1 MPKAVLLFTVCLHHF
16 LGCDLERIYRELEQ
30 RFPEIR
36 FLRCYMDPIMQKH
49 GPTPDQKLRKA
60 MYEPLN
66 PDRNKMDTKQIS
78 ILGSDFALDL
88 SCDLKELLAIAA
100 HGKSMKYWDMR
111 EHFSVVIHLE
121 STGLKHWQK
130 D

>member
-1 MPKAVLLFTVCLHHF
+1 
-16 LGCDLERIYRELEQ
+16 
-30 RFPEIR
+30 
-36 FLRCYMDPIMQKH
+36 MDPIMQNI
-49 GPTPDQKLRKA
+49 PTPDQKLRKA

-88 SCDLKELLAIAA
+88 SCDLKELLAIAGYKVRELQDCSTWEEYEELGNA
-100 HGKSMKYWDMR
+100 

-121 STGLKHWQK
+121 SMGLKHWQK

>member
-1 MPKAVLLFTVCLHHF
+1 
-16 LGCDLERIYRELEQ
+16 
-30 RFPEIR
+30 
-36 FLRCYMDPIMQKH
+36 MDPIMQKH

-88 SCDLKELLAIAA
+88 SCDLKELLAIA
-100 HGKSMKYWDMR
+100 GYKVR
-111 EHFSVVIHLE
+111 ELQDCSTWEEYEGNWEMAGTFSLVVIHLE